1 VHIYRSPRRWHYTGL
16 CGQVGG
22 CDRRAPNAAQVNL
35 KRNPTPGFKRCGLA
49 VRRRIIQHHAME
61 TTPPNPPEEPTTSAA
76 PTPEPVR
83 CYCGLSVA
91 YEECCGRWHSG
102 PERLMAPD
110 AEKLMRSRYSAVV
123 LGLGDYLMDTW
134 DPSTRPATMDLN
146 EPRVRWLRLEVRRVD
161 QIDETRA
168 TVEFVAFS
176 QQRGRRMRLHEISR
190 FERKDGKWL
199 YLDPLSIK
207 FN

>member
-1 VHIYRSPRRWHYTGL
+1 METSTDDLPPTDDTTADAATEAGPAE
-16 CGQVGG
+16 GAAPE
-22 CDRRAPNAAQVNL
+22 RAP
-35 KRNPTPGFKRCGLA
+35 REHR
-49 VRRRIIQHHAME
+49 
-61 TTPPNPPEEPTTSAA
+61 
-76 PTPEPVR
+76 R
-83 CYCGLSVA
+83 CYCGTPGS
-91 YEECCGRWHSG
+91 YEECCARWHSG

-110 AEKLMRSRYSAVV
+110 AEKLMRSRYSAFV

-134 DPSTRPATMDLN
+134 DPSTRPATLDLN

-161 QIDETRA
+161 QIDENRA
-168 TVEFVAFS
+168 TVDFVAYS

>member
-1 VHIYRSPRRWHYTGL
+1 MLFRSDHQGSDAATAAGPAEGTAPE
-16 CGQVGG
+16 
-22 CDRRAPNAAQVNL
+22 RAPREH
-35 KRNPTPGFKRCGLA
+35 K
-49 VRRRIIQHHAME
+49 
-61 TTPPNPPEEPTTSAA
+61 
-76 PTPEPVR
+76 R
-83 CYCGLSVA
+83 CYCGTPGT
-91 YEECCGRWHSG
+91 YEECCARWHSG

-110 AEKLMRSRYSAVV
+110 AEKLMRSRYSAFV

-161 QIDETRA
+161 QIDENRA
-168 TVEFVAFS
+168 TVDFVAYS

>member
-1 VHIYRSPRRWHYTGL
+1 MAEDICPCRVMTK
-16 CGQVGG
+16 
-22 CDRRAPNAAQVNL
+22 DARAYADCCQPFIL
-35 KRNPTPGFKRCGLA
+35 DHK
-49 VRRRIIQHHAME
+49 
-61 TTPPNPPEEPTTSAA
+61 AA
-76 PTPEPVR
+76 PT
-83 CYCGLSVA
+83 
-91 YEECCGRWHSG
+91 
-102 PERLMAPD
+102 
-110 AEKLMRSRYSAVV
+110 AEALMRSRYSAFV

-161 QIDETRA
+161 QIDENRA
-168 TVEFVAFS
+168 TVDFVAYS